1 MPDRGAAG
9 TEVLPLAP
17 ELLLR
22 AYAAGLFPMA
32 DSREAT
38 ELRWIDPPL
47 RGVFSLDDFH
57 ISRSLARRLR
67 SGRVQV
73 TADRAFA
80 AVMEGCAARAET
92 WINAQIMSLYGAL
105 HRAGHAHSIEV
116 WEEERLVGGV
126 YGVTLGAAFFG
137 ESMFSRQTD
146 ASKVALA
153 YLVDRLRAGGYI
165 LFDTQFLT
173 PHLASLGA
181 IEIPRAAYLRQLQA
195 AIRSDASFEAPGE
208 IPTVEVLLS
217 RQAQ

>member
-1 MPDRGAAG
+1 MPERGAAD

-47 RGVFSLDDFH
+47 RGVFSLHDFH
-57 ISRSLARRLR
+57 ISRSLARRIR
-67 SGRVQV
+67 SGRFHV
-73 TADRAFA
+73 TADRAFT
-80 AVMEGCAARAET
+80 AVMEGCADREET

-116 WEEERLVGGV
+116 WEGEMLVGGV

-137 ESMFSRQTD
+137 ESMFSRRTD

-173 PHLASLGA
+173 AHLASLGA
-181 IEIPRAAYLRQLQA
+181 IEIPRAAYLKQLQD
-195 AIRSDASFEAPGE
+195 AIIEDASFEAPGD
-208 IPTVEVLLS
+208 IPAPEVLLS
-217 RQAQ
+217 RQTQ

>member
-1 MPDRGAAG
+1 
-9 TEVLPLAP
+9 
-17 ELLLR
+17 
-22 AYAAGLFPMA
+22 
-32 DSREAT
+32 
-38 ELRWIDPPL
+38 
-47 RGVFSLDDFH
+47 
-57 ISRSLARRLR
+57 
-67 SGRVQV
+67 
-73 TADRAFA
+73 
-80 AVMEGCAARAET
+80 
-92 WINAQIMSLYGAL
+92 
-105 HRAGHAHSIEV
+105 
-116 WEEERLVGGV
+116 
-126 YGVTLGAAFFG
+126 
-137 ESMFSRQTD
+137 MFSRQTD